1 MLFQNIDYSIYMGLQ
16 IVFSY
21 EGGTNFRRIN
31 RQGNGRVICFSNAQQ
46 EASSVKSKHNTN
58 RKEKFICHSTVFF
71 QIKDLSFSHKS
82 MPELLHNISL
92 EACKG
97 ETIALI
103 GENGCGK
110 TTLGKVL
117 SGLIRCRR
125 GHFPLT
131 VRL

>member
-1 MLFQNIDYSIYMGLQ
+1 MKEGQ
-16 IVFSY
+16 IFEELTGKEMAELSVSQMH
-21 EGGTNFRRIN
+21 NRRLRPLNLSTI
-31 RQGNGRVICFSNAQQ
+31 QI
-46 EASSVKSKHNTN
+46 E
-58 RKEKFICHSTVFF
+58 RKKFICHSTVFF